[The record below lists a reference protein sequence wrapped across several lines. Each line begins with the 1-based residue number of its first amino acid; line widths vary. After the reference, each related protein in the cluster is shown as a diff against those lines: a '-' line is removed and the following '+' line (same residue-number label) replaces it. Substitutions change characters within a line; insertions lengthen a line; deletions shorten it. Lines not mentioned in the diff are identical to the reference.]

1 MGAYLVV
8 LLVALGASYLATPLV
23 LRLSRRVGAVDIP
36 DDRKVHAVPTPTL
49 GGIAIFLGFLAA
61 FAVSAGLGTFRE
73 TTLAPL
79 LAWPPSTA
87 VVIAI
92 GAAFVFVLGVVDD
105 LTGLPA
111 PVKLAGQIVAAGFV
125 FLLGGVKLQWLR
137 WPLGTLSLG
146 PAEQAIVTIVW
157 IVVIV
162 NAVNLIDGLDG
173 LAGGITAIA
182 AATFFVYSYQLS
194 RGMASPEFEQTA
206 PLVSIAI
213 VGAMLGFLPFNF
225 NPARIFMG
233 DSGSMTA
240 GFLLATAT
248 VAGVGRASPVN
259 PLSESVIF
267 YLPVVIPVIVLAIPI
282 LDTALAV
289 VRRARMGRH
298 IFQADKQHLHHRLL
312 EIGHGH
318 RQAVLILYAW
328 TAVIAG
334 AGLAL
339 SFLPD
344 PRYTLLFVAAGV
356 AIFLYTILPRL
367 AGSRAARAAT
377 AVTPVPSRR
386 GRAAGEPR
394 QGSRRSP

>member
-1 MGAYLVV
+1 
-8 LLVALGASYLATPLV
+8 
-23 LRLSRRVGAVDIP
+23 
-36 DDRKVHAVPTPTL
+36 
-49 GGIAIFLGFLAA
+49 
-61 FAVSAGLGTFRE
+61 
-73 TTLAPL
+73 
-79 LAWPPSTA
+79 
-87 VVIAI
+87 
-92 GAAFVFVLGVVDD
+92 
-105 LTGLPA
+105 
-111 PVKLAGQIVAAGFV
+111 
-125 FLLGGVKLQWLR
+125 
-137 WPLGTLSLG
+137 
-146 PAEQAIVTIVW
+146 
-157 IVVIV
+157 
-162 NAVNLIDGLDG
+162 
-173 LAGGITAIA
+173 
-182 AATFFVYSYQLS
+182 
-194 RGMASPEFEQTA
+194 MASPEFEQTA
-206 PLVSIAI
+206 PLVSVAI

-259 PLSESVIF
+259 PLSASVIF
-267 YLPVVIPVIVLAIPI
+267 YLPVMIPVIVLAIPI

-312 EIGHGH
+312 EVGHGH

-367 AGSRAARAAT
+367 ARSRAARAGT
-377 AVTPVPSRR
+377 AAPPASGRR
-386 GRAAGEPR
+386 RRPAGESPP
-394 QGSRRSP
+394 GSRRAR